1 MGHVKKLEHPLIDHM
16 MMYEEMR
23 QELES
28 NCFGKWVII
37 GDGEIVGEYE
47 TFHKAEAAA
56 QERGLNVANYLVT
69 RVGVEL
75 PVILSYEK

>member
-1 MGHVKKLEHPLIDHM
+1 MVNLGKLEHPLTDQM
-16 MMYEEMR
+16 MVYEEMHR
-23 QELES
+23 ELES
-28 NCFGKWVII
+28 NCLRGWVVI

-56 QERGLNVANYLVT
+56 QERGLNVAYYLVT

>member
-1 MGHVKKLEHPLIDHM
+1 MVHFGKLEHPLIDHM

-37 GDGEIVGEYE
+37 DDGEIVGEYE
-47 TFHKAEAAA
+47 TFHEAESAA

-69 RVGVEL
+69 RVGVE
-75 PVILSYEK
+75 PTIILSYGK